1 MNNWDDLRF
10 LVALS
15 KTGTMTAAAKLL
27 GTNTATVSRRIER
40 LSDTLGVPAFVKT
53 ADGWRPSEAVREL
66 INVAQN
72 FDGQLKS
79 TLNNQGAGLDV
90 ESVSLSLG
98 ASPII
103 ASLVLFPGLG
113 PQADLLTNVQL
124 TVTERREREGLG
136 ENDLVVQFGR
146 PDQGRIVARKAGEM
160 SFRPY
165 RFRDSDAEGGW
176 VGLNT
181 STSRSRIL
189 RQAYEVFAKE
199 PKITV
204 DNFIALHRLMQITR
218 MSGPLPDLLACQTPD
233 LVPAAPET
241 APETLECWLFYHES
255 RRTDSG
261 MRRAVDWIIQCFE
274 ASGSIS
280 ATSVAAD

>member
-40 LSDTLGVPAFVKT
+40 LSETLGVPAFVKT

-79 TLNNQGAGLDV
+79 TLNNHGVGLDV
-90 ESVSLSLG
+90 DTVTLSLG

-103 ASLVLFPGLG
+103 ASLVLFPSLG
-113 PQADLLTNVQL
+113 AQAELLPGVQL
-124 TVTERREREGLG
+124 TVTERRQREGLG

-146 PDQGRIVARKAGEM
+146 PDQGRIVARKAGKM
-160 SFRPY
+160 RFRPY
-165 RFRDSDAEGGW
+165 RFVNSQPDGEWA
-176 VGLNT
+176 GLNVT
-181 STSRSRIL
+181 PSRSRIL
-189 RQAYEVFAKE
+189 RQAYDAFGKD
-199 PKITV
+199 PKIRV
-204 DNFIALHRLMQITR
+204 DNFIALHALMQSTQ
-218 MSGPLPDLLACQTPD
+218 MAGPLPDLLARKTPGLEPLHPD
-233 LVPAAPET
+233 I

-255 RRTDSG
+255 RRSDSG

-274 ASGSIS
+274 RFEAQPEQGGE
-280 ATSVAAD
+280 DF